1 MNQQVS
7 VGPVTASEGRVVQ
20 VGPLRLI
27 WKEEGGGTDG
37 RLAVAELELSPGF
50 SPPAHFHREHDE
62 GFYVLEGQV
71 RLTYG
76 DEQATVGPGTW
87 LMVPTGVAHTFS
99 NPGDTVA
106 RLLCTFSPSLYVSY
120 FDRLEAAARDHG
132 GPPPAEV
139 FADLMRDYATE
150 MISPHGAGA

>member
-1 MNQQVS
+1 M
-7 VGPVTASEGRVVQ
+7 
-20 VGPLRLI
+20 GPLKLI
-27 WKEEGGGTDG
+27 WKEEGDGTDG
-37 RLAVAELELSPGF
+37 RLAVAELELAPGF

-62 GFYVLEGQV
+62 GFYVLEGEV
-71 RLTYG
+71 LLTYG
-76 DEQATVGPGTW
+76 EEHVTVGPGAW
-87 LMVPTGVAHTFS
+87 LMVPTGVSHTFS

-132 GPPPAEV
+132 GPPPPEV

-150 MISPHGAGA
+150 MIAPAGDPRD